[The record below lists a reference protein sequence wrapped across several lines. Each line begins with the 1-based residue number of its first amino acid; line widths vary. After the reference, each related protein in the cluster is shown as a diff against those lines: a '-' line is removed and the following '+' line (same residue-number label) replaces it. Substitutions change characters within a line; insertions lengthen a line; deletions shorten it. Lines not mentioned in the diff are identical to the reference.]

1 MATALG
7 KGVLSGVLMADQLGR
22 QRATD
27 SRNDLLLG
35 MQLQSSVAETARKTD
50 QLRRER
56 QFSQDS
62 ADAFDAIFTEV
73 DVNGNR
79 VLKNLNDADGLKA
92 SMEYQYN
99 TIASGLRN
107 GMFNQDQVDKAF
119 ATVDGLKKQGLDKL
133 VQGLIINP
141 TDEVNSTKLVNKLN
155 LPKGTSFNVTMGG
168 GGDPQAGGKMF
179 TPKFTALIPNANG
192 QMEQRDITPYFQ
204 AVAIQSISN
213 IMKANEDELNLQKK
227 DADIGKVVEETNK
240 IRTEDSLLV
249 PESKSKRKLESAKTK
264 LNLARV
270 MDYLNPA
277 PEELVELTS
286 SKKFS
291 GKPPTK
297 MPSSDR
303 ITTKIR
309 GFATGLGLNQM
320 DSETIVA
327 DVTNQMRIRT
337 DSMINKWAKANGK
350 VSVNKDTG
358 AETLNLSMSEYNRL
372 ENQFMEGMLDR
383 VLDEKLSKRIN
394 MMVQVQNKRRDAI
407 MRPTFDPQD

>member
-62 ADAFDAIFTEV
+62 ADAFDAIFTEI

-107 GMFNQDQVDKAF
+107 GMFNQEQVDKAF
-119 ATVDGLKKQGLDKL
+119 ATVDSLKKQGLDKL
-133 VQGLIINP
+133 VQGLILNP
-141 TDEVNSTKLVNKLN
+141 TDEVNRTKLVNKLN

-168 GGDPQAGGKMF
+168 GGDPKAGGKMF

-192 QMEQRDITPYFQ
+192 QMEARDITPYFQ
-204 AVAIQSISN
+204 AVAIQSITN
-213 IMKANEDELNLQKK
+213 IMKANEDELNLVKK
-227 DADIGKVVEETNK
+227 EADISKAVEETNK
-240 IRTEDSLLV
+240 IRTEESLLE
-249 PESKSKRKLESAKTK
+249 PESKSKRNLEKNKS
-264 LNLARV
+264 LLYRART
-270 MDYLNPA
+270 MDYLDPP
-277 PEELVELTS
+277 PEELVVLTS
-286 SKKFS
+286 SKGFG

-303 ITTKIR
+303 ITTRIR

-337 DSMINKWAKANGK
+337 DSMIKKWAKANGR
-350 VSVNKDTG
+350 VSVNEDTG

-372 ENQFMEGMLDR
+372 ENDFMEGMLER
-383 VLDEKLSKRIN
+383 VLDERLSKRIN
-394 MMVQVQNKRRDAI
+394 MMVQAQNKKRDAI
-407 MRPTFDPQD
+407 MRPTDDPQD